1 MDLGKKKSLEVKRA
15 VALQLK
21 SGGQFALSGKVGLKR
36 TSLSDEEHLLK
47 RMIDPSGIG
56 SL

>member
-21 SGGQFALSGKVGLKR
+21 SSGRFAPSGKVGLKR

-47 RMIDPSGIG
+47 RMIDLSGIG